1 MKNQFAGDTGDN
13 GNYYSAHHQ
22 SKHEA
27 NIILEPLKYRFSV
40 CKVMDYSGID
50 LIKPFCFTGTT
61 DEENSLVC
69 PEETVPDNTT
79 ERDDGWRAFR
89 IIGQLDFSL
98 IGILARISEILAEN
112 RIGIFAISTYNT
124 DYILTKEVNFE
135 KALKALKNAGYVI
148 QGRQ

>member
-50 LIKPFCFTGTT
+50 LMKPFC
-61 DEENSLVC
+61 
-69 PEETVPDNTT
+69 
-79 ERDDGWRAFR
+79 
-89 IIGQLDFSL
+89 
-98 IGILARISEILAEN
+98 
-112 RIGIFAISTYNT
+112 
-124 DYILTKEVNFE
+124 
-135 KALKALKNAGYVI
+135 
-148 QGRQ
+148 